1 MSFWSICSVISR
13 NDGVLFRC
21 ERKKT
26 MKSPVLTKS
35 YDFVST
41 TAQDL
46 EAVISSVISCLRSSL
61 AYLY

>member
-1 MSFWSICSVISR
+1 
-13 NDGVLFRC
+13 
-21 ERKKT
+21 